1 MILLKKFYIRRD
13 VFLMKNLNEPTEI
26 IKFNKIDNEIDK
38 INEQRIMRSISNIE
52 ENKKSL
58 TIDSKFLFAS

>member
-1 MILLKKFYIRRD
+1 MLKKFYIRRD
-13 VFLMKNLNEPTEI
+13 VFSMKNLNEPTEI

>member
-1 MILLKKFYIRRD
+1 MLKKFYIRRN

>member
-1 MILLKKFYIRRD
+1 
-13 VFLMKNLNEPTEI
+13 MKNLNEPTEI

>member
-1 MILLKKFYIRRD
+1 MLKKFYIRRD

>member
-1 MILLKKFYIRRD
+1 MLKKFYIRRD
-13 VFLMKNLNEPTEI
+13 VFSMKNLNEPTEI
-26 IKFNKIDNEIDK
+26 IKFNKIDNETDK

>member
-1 MILLKKFYIRRD
+1 MILLKKFYIRRN